1 MFHYR
6 SESTPRG
13 RDPEKVRMLAA
24 ERGFRA
30 ERAARRNHWQLF
42 RPDGT
47 ASIDPKTKSTAF
59 SYADAI
65 AFLTAPAEDERAGS
79 ADGTMRTAVRPAK
92 RTRG

>member
-24 ERGFRA
+24 ERGYRA

-42 RPDGT
+42 RPDGS
-47 ASIDPKTKSTAF
+47 AAIDPKTRSTAF
-59 SYADAI
+59 SFADAI
-65 AFLTAPAEDERAGS
+65 AFLTAPPNAAEAAPAQPSATRA
-79 ADGTMRTAVRPAK
+79 TAR
-92 RTRG
+92 RNRR

>member
-24 ERGFRA
+24 ERGYRA

-42 RPDGT
+42 RPDGS
-47 ASIDPKTKSTAF
+47 AAIDPRTRSTAF
-59 SYADAI
+59 SFADAI
-65 AFLTAPAEDERAGS
+65 AFLSAPQATDDDAPARAR
-79 ADGTMRTAVRPAK
+79 GTMRAPGRRHVR
-92 RTRG
+92 